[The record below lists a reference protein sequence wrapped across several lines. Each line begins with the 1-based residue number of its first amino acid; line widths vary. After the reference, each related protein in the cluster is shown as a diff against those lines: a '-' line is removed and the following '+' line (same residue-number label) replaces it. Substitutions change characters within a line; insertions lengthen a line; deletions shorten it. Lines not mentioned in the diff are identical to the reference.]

1 VTDGDN
7 TTGYAGVTGPG
18 SGSAP
23 FAGSVTPG
31 GQMPSQGSTPS
42 VGQGPAGPGPW
53 QQPTQPAQPAQQP
66 APGQYGQPGQP
77 GQYGQHNQHG
87 QPEQYGQAGQYGQVG
102 PPTGQYGQVGP
113 PGQPTQPVPQQ
124 GFGQPASPWWAN
136 GAANDPWR
144 DPNAPAAVYQPG
156 GPGRPPLE
164 PRAPLMRR
172 GLGTTLAIT
181 VLVALIVGTLGGAIG
196 YAATARTS
204 IGRNVLGPSY
214 TDTPKSANRA
224 PTSVAGVVKAVL
236 PSVVTVL
243 IQTSDTKGNG
253 SGFIISDKGYILT
266 NNHVAAAAAGGS
278 LMVTFS
284 DGTTVPATV
293 KGTDPQADLAVLKV
307 DKSGLN
313 PIKFGD
319 SDRIAVGDPVLA
331 IGAPL
336 DLPNTVTAGIVSA
349 LDRPVLTGKDEGS
362 EAYMAAIQTD
372 AAINPGN
379 SGGPL
384 LDGSGHVVGV
394 NSAILTLSDS
404 NSADAKSGNIG
415 LGFSIPINE
424 AKRIANDIIQTGKAR
439 RTVIGASLDPSYD
452 SPSGGVRLSAV
463 TANGPADKGGLKSGD
478 VIMKFDGNLVT
489 ASTDLLAF
497 IGKDAPGARV
507 PVSYQRDGSTHT
519 TTITL
524 AAA

>member
-7 TTGYAGVTGPG
+7 TTGYSGVTGPG
-18 SGSAP
+18 SGGY
-23 FAGSVTPG
+23 AGSVSPG
-31 GQMPSQGSTPS
+31 DSAPSLGTVPS
-42 VGQGPAGPGPW
+42 VGHGPAGPAPW
-53 QQPTQPAQPAQQP
+53 QPAMNPPQPPPFQPAPPPAPQPTQPL
-66 APGQYGQPGQP
+66 
-77 GQYGQHNQHG
+77 
-87 QPEQYGQAGQYGQVG
+87 
-102 PPTGQYGQVGP
+102 PPPSG
-113 PGQPTQPVPQQ
+113 
-124 GFGQPASPWWAN
+124 GFGQPASPWWNN

-156 GPGRPPLE
+156 GPVGPPLE
-164 PRAPLMRR
+164 PLPPMVPMGPQGPRR

-196 YAATARTS
+196 YAAAARTS
-204 IGRNVLGPSY
+204 IGRNVLGPTY
-214 TDTPKSANRA
+214 EDTPKSANRS
-224 PTSVAGVVKAVL
+224 PNSVAGVVKAVL

-243 IQTSDTKGNG
+243 IRTSSTEGNG
-253 SGFIISDKGYILT
+253 SGFIISSSGYILT

-278 LMVTFS
+278 LNVTFS

-307 DKSGLN
+307 DKTGLT

-319 SDRIAVGDPVLA
+319 SDKIAVGDPVIA

-384 LDGSGHVVGV
+384 LDGDGHVVGV

-439 RTVIGASLDPSYD
+439 RTVIGAELDTSYD
-452 SPSGGVRLSAV
+452 SPNGGVRLSTV
-463 TANGPADKGGLKSGD
+463 TAGGPADKAGLKSGD
-478 VIMKFDGNLVT
+478 VIMKFDGHLVG

-497 IGKDAPGARV
+497 VGKDAPGTPV
-507 PVSYQRDGSTHT
+507 PVSYQRDGATHT
-519 TTITL
+519 ATITL

>member
-1 VTDGDN
+1 
-7 TTGYAGVTGPG
+7 
-18 SGSAP
+18 
-23 FAGSVTPG
+23 
-31 GQMPSQGSTPS
+31 
-42 VGQGPAGPGPW
+42 
-53 QQPTQPAQPAQQP
+53 
-66 APGQYGQPGQP
+66 
-77 GQYGQHNQHG
+77 
-87 QPEQYGQAGQYGQVG
+87 
-102 PPTGQYGQVGP
+102 
-113 PGQPTQPVPQQ
+113 
-124 GFGQPASPWWAN
+124 
-136 GAANDPWR
+136 
-144 DPNAPAAVYQPG
+144 
-156 GPGRPPLE
+156 
-164 PRAPLMRR
+164 
-172 GLGTTLAIT
+172 
-181 VLVALIVGTLGGAIG
+181 
-196 YAATARTS
+196 
-204 IGRNVLGPSY
+204 VLGPSY

-224 PTSVAGVVKAVL
+224 PSSVAGVVKAVL

-463 TANGPADKGGLKSGD
+463 TANGPADKGGLKAGD

-497 IGKDAPGARV
+497 IGKDAPGAQV